1 MFGKKEISPAEL
13 RELNGKSFKNTQ
25 EIFRRRLR
33 EIAKDGEIK
42 AKYNEN
48 HYCAGDHIA
57 DWLRS
62 LGFTVKRI
70 GPSGWHEITWPEEED
85 ILERLRSKQ
94 FKILT
99 HPIPAKV
106 TCVKIEREE
115 LGTWKFNP
123 FSYDYVCSVCSKH
136 SAYHTKFCPNCGA
149 KMHIEE
155 DKNGT

>member
-13 RELNGKSFKNTQ
+13 RELNGKSFKSTQ

-57 DWLRS
+57 DWLRN

-70 GPSGWHEITWPEEED
+70 GPSGWHEITWEGNEPLD
-85 ILERLRSKQ
+85 PK
-94 FKILT
+94 KI
-99 HPIPAKV
+99 
-106 TCVKIEREE
+106 
-115 LGTWKFNP
+115 WQ
-123 FSYDYVCSVCSKH
+123 
-136 SAYHTKFCPNCGA
+136 
-149 KMHIEE
+149 MHIEE
-155 DKNGT
+155 DRNGA